1 MPVFILIA
9 VRNLIKNK
17 TRTMVLG
24 GAMASVA
31 FILTVLLSL
40 IQGIRGTMI
49 KNGTALMT
57 GHVNVAGFY
66 KISPSS
72 ASPLITESEKLL
84 EITKEALPNADFI
97 IDRMKAYGK
106 IISESD
112 SMQVPMWG
120 IDIKQ
125 EAKVL
130 GRLELASIS
139 DYWTTEELKNQ
150 TDRIEGNLN
159 ELEKRGTLVLFAQ
172 QAKKLKVHVGDMV
185 TISMPTQRNIN
196 NTMDLRVVAVLK
208 DLGLLSQFS
217 LFIQMDDA
225 KEIYQLKPT
234 TTGQLMVFLKNLNE
248 VPAAEEKLR
257 KVFSEKGYRILEK
270 ESQPFFMKFD
280 RIAGE
285 SWTGQKIDITTW
297 EDETSFLKWIL
308 QLLTTLT
315 FALVFILLIIIV
327 IGLMNALWMSIRERT
342 AEIGTLRAIGLQKTQ
357 VFVLFL
363 LESFI
368 LCSFSTAVGAILGA
382 LFSYSMQA
390 LRIPLNVEALRVFL
404 MSNTLTF
411 EIQPGE
417 LFFVFL
423 IMLLFLT
430 LGSLIP
436 IWQASRLKPV
446 TAMQSAT

>member
-84 EITKEALPNADFI
+84 EITKEALPDADFI

-327 IGLMNALWMSIRERT
+327 IGLMNAL
-342 AEIGTLRAIGLQKTQ
+342 
-357 VFVLFL
+357 
-363 LESFI
+363 
-368 LCSFSTAVGAILGA
+368 
-382 LFSYSMQA
+382 
-390 LRIPLNVEALRVFL
+390 
-404 MSNTLTF
+404 
-411 EIQPGE
+411 
-417 LFFVFL
+417 
-423 IMLLFLT
+423 
-430 LGSLIP
+430 
-436 IWQASRLKPV
+436 
-446 TAMQSAT
+446 